1 MLPAMKIRR
10 ASILAAA
17 LVVTFCFLAVSF
29 LEAQTDKPVPGELKV
44 KPDKETQKANDPN
57 ASGKND
63 VKDHDKDKKDDEK
76 EPPPSVTEHTLT
88 VGGKTIKYRATAG
101 YMVMRD
107 WSEKKKEEG
116 EGGDRRGP
124 APTPAKEA

>member
-1 MLPAMKIRR
+1 MKISR
-10 ASILAAA
+10 ASILAVA
-17 LVVTFCFLAVSF
+17 LGATLCFLAVPF

-57 ASGKND
+57 TAGKND
-63 VKDHDKDKKDDEK
+63 MKDRDKDKKDEEK

-107 WSEKKKEEG
+107 WSEKKKSDEDES
-116 EGGDRRGP
+116 GGTRRGP
-124 APTPAKEA
+124 APTPA